1 MRRTSRTPLR
11 PFDGFDVDRLQE
23 NLSRAIELSRRI
35 IDLGRGEAWDE
46 IDRLDRERLQLLQ
59 AVFENRAELEAAG
72 EPCRSQLQSIL
83 ELNQEALN
91 ICLTARNA
99 SMDNSRAVKRGL
111 DAITAYHKQI
121 V

>member
-1 MRRTSRTPLR
+1 M
-11 PFDGFDVDRLQE
+11 DRLQE

-35 IDLGRGEAWDE
+35 IDLGRDEAWDE

-59 AVFENRAELEAAG
+59 AVFENRAELAAAG
-72 EPCRSQLQSIL
+72 EPCRSQLESIL
-83 ELNQEALN
+83 ELNEEALD
-91 ICLTARNA
+91 ICRQARQTN
-99 SMDNSRAVKRGL
+99 MDNSRAVKRGL